1 MSYMEHFA
9 VRSSNGKG
17 IFSWIQ
23 VVKLLLKS
31 KEVRSILTSGE
42 PQKTDPPLHL
52 ASKAGHVEIVRFVH
66 SFVSLSSL
74 PGKLESG
81 RCMCEFVLVDQDVP
95 QSSTGSFTH
104 LSQMRVAPQG
114 S

>member
-1 MSYMEHFA
+1 MSYMEHFT

-17 IFSWIQ
+17 IFFWLQ

-74 PGKLESG
+74 PAKLESG
-81 RCMCEFVLVDQDVP
+81 RCMCEFVFVDQDVP
-95 QSSTGSFTH
+95 QSSGSFTH

-114 S
+114 P

>member
-1 MSYMEHFA
+1 MEQFA
-9 VRSSNGKG
+9 VWSSYAKG
-17 IFSWIQ
+17 ICFWLQ

-66 SFVSLSSL
+66 SFISVF
-74 PGKLESG
+74 PPKLESG
-81 RCMCEFVLVDQDVP
+81 RCLCEFILVDQDVP
-95 QSSTGSFTH
+95 QSSVSFTH
-104 LSQMRVAPQG
+104 LSQMRVAPQ
-114 S
+114 SS